1 MRLWLEVVWFEVGLL
16 VCEVRLY
23 CSRAHNLLKGRGSA
37 VEVEGSHECEEK
49 VLLLFC
55 LAKTLDV
62 LIYLTMSLLEHS
74 V

>member
-1 MRLWLEVVWFEVGLL
+1 M
-16 VCEVRLY
+16 
-23 CSRAHNLLKGRGSA
+23 
-37 VEVEGSHECEEK
+37 EVEGSHECEEE